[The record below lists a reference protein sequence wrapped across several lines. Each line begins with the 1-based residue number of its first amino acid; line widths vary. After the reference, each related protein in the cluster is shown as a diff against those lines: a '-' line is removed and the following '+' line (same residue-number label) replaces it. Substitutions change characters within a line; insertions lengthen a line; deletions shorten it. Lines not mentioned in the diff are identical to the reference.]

1 MKRAVNCLNAQILH
15 IYFEDDSLVFD
26 LAKSKGPQYGKMYL
40 GPWHVYENPNKPW
53 ICTFLSLSIYLM
65 TYPYTLVG
73 KRSLFEGQDQYSR
86 YTNISPESS
95 QSTGQ
100 NWKLLVWR
108 NVIWELIVPEK
119 VLPWWKQVNVLCLLQ
134 LSNLHSS
141 WLGNGMCKG

>member
-1 MKRAVNCLNAQILH
+1 MKRSVNCLNAQILH

-86 YTNISPESS
+86 YTNISPRIVTKHRTELKTIDVEECDMVTHSS
-95 QSTGQ
+95 RKGVTMMEASECTVSTPIVQSAF
-100 NWKLLVWR
+100 LLV
-108 NVIWELIVPEK
+108 
-119 VLPWWKQVNVLCLLQ
+119 
-134 LSNLHSS
+134 
-141 WLGNGMCKG
+141 G